1 MRARD
6 TLNYST
12 EAKPGLV
19 VTEVHD
25 GFVAYRKKRPL
36 SYWLLMGF
44 ITGAALWFLFIA
56 GAIAAVVASDWSA
69 GAPPGQVIDALL
81 HANRHEIAQRFL
93 APVGKMTVII
103 PFTVGLACL
112 GFFSI
117 ADWRVI
123 VNSNKLQITSAK
135 GSLRRQVG
143 AENIERM
150 RVNWTGLEIRFR
162 ATGPLERIPWNATIA
177 KRKDARLLRSMI
189 AGHLGLIVDEKSG
202 RCELAT
208 ALMPPAEE
216 KKTGTTLN

>member
-19 VTEVHD
+19 ITEVHD

-56 GAIAAVVASDWSA
+56 GAIVAVVASDWYE

-81 HANRHEIAQRFL
+81 HASRHEIAQRFL

-112 GFFSI
+112 GFFSA
-117 ADWRVI
+117 ADWRLSVHA
-123 VNSNKLQITSAK
+123 NKLQVTNSK
-135 GSLRRQVG
+135 GRPRLNG
-143 AENIERM
+143 AAEDMERM
-150 RVNWTGLEIRFR
+150 RVSWYALEIRFR
-162 ATGPLERIPWNATIA
+162 KSFPWNVTLA
-177 KRKDARLLRSMI
+177 KRRDALLLRSMI
-189 AGHLGLIVDEKSG
+189 AKHLGLVVDEKSG
-202 RCELAT
+202 RCQLAT
-208 ALMPPAEE
+208 AVMPPAE
-216 KKTGTTLN
+216 